1 MSVLVLS
8 RFVEDCLIN
17 FIREII
23 DSIREYILIYRE
35 NKMDYREIIKR
46 CDFYKQK
53 LSLKL
58 DRIAVA
64 SSFNKQK
71 DFDSIK
77 KH

>member
-1 MSVLVLS
+1 MLS

-58 DRIAVA
+58 DRIEVA
-64 SSFNKQK
+64 SSFYKQK
-71 DFDSIK
+71 GFDSIK